1 MQLISYILKNLIE
14 NVRVII
20 FLINKYWYIT

>member
-1 MQLISYILKNLIE
+1 MYMQLISYILKNLIE

-20 FLINKYWYIT
+20 FLINKY